1 MMNNKLYEKIKNF
14 IKEYGGTLVFV
25 LILILLVTVKLP
37 YQVEMPGGLIDLG
50 NRVTV
55 DGEEA
60 EIEGS
65 FNMAYVSVAQG
76 RIPYILLSFVIPDW
90 DLVPEEDVKY
100 ENETIEESNKRDK
113 LYLEQSIAYATV
125 AAMEASGVEY
135 EVSNKLNYVAYVAE
149 EAETD
154 LKIGDNILEVDGSPL
169 IDTYMIREYVNS
181 KNVGDE
187 IVFTV
192 LRDGK
197 EKKVNGKIYEEDGAL
212 YVGISVITTFDI
224 GSDIKVEIE
233 TKAAESGPSGG
244 MMMALM
250 TYNSIT
256 KQDLTHGKKIVGT
269 GTISLDGTVGAIG
282 GVKYKLMGAVSEK
295 ADIFLVPA
303 DNYEEALDV
312 KKEKGYNIDIVS
324 VNTLQDAI
332 DYLEGL

>member
-1 MMNNKLYEKIKNF
+1 
-14 IKEYGGTLVFV
+14 
-25 LILILLVTVKLP
+25 
-37 YQVEMPGGLIDLG
+37 
-50 NRVTV
+50 
-55 DGEEA
+55 
-60 EIEGS
+60 
-65 FNMAYVSVAQG
+65 
-76 RIPYILLSFVIPDW
+76 
-90 DLVPEEDVKY
+90 
-100 ENETIEESNKRDK
+100 
-113 LYLEQSIAYATV
+113 
-125 AAMEASGVEY
+125 
-135 EVSNKLNYVAYVAE
+135 
-149 EAETD
+149 
-154 LKIGDNILEVDGSPL
+154 
-169 IDTYMIREYVNS
+169 MIREYVNS